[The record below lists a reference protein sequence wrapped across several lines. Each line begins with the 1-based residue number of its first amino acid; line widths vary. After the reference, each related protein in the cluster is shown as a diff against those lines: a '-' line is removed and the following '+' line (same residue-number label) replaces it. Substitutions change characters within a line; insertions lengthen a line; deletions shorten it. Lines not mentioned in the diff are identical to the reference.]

1 MPITYTTSN
10 KVLGSGKIF
19 FDLIDPAGALTGE
32 RYLGDTP
39 GFTASIATEKVEDY
53 TSDGATAQK
62 DVNVTTKV
70 TRTAK
75 ITCKNVDADNLALF
89 VLGAVSS
96 VAQSAAS
103 VTGEAVNN
111 AQLGRFY
118 QLGATAT
125 DPNGA
130 RNISAVAVK
139 DAVPTTYVE
148 GTDYDVDLVM
158 GRIYILTTGS
168 IVAATNLLVDYTTT
182 ASTRQ
187 RITTDS
193 LGAKF
198 GRLRF
203 IADNTTG
210 ANRDLFGP
218 HVELSPSGD
227 IAWKSRDTIQQMEF
241 DAEFLATALPA
252 LYIDGRPV

>member
-1 MPITYTTSN
+1 MPITYATSN
-10 KVLGSGKIF
+10 KALGSGKIF
-19 FDLIDPAGALTGE
+19 FDLIDTAGAFTGE

-89 VLGAVSS
+89 VMGGVSS
-96 VAQSAAS
+96 VAQAAAS
-103 VTGEAVNN
+103 VTGEVLSS
-111 AQLGRFY
+111 AQPGRFY
-118 QLGATAT
+118 QLGAAT

-130 RNISAVAVK
+130 RNVSAVGIS
-139 DAVPTTYVE
+139 DAAPTTYTE
-148 GTDYDVDLVM
+148 GTDYDIDLVM
-158 GRIYILTTGS
+158 GRIYILPGGT
-168 IVAATNLLVDYTTT
+168 IVSGTDLLAAYTTT
-182 ASTRQ
+182 ASTRE
-187 RITTDS
+187 RITSDS

-210 ANRDLFGP
+210 ANRDLLGP
-218 HVELSPSGD
+218 RVELSPSGD

-241 DAEFLATALPA
+241 DAEFIATALPA